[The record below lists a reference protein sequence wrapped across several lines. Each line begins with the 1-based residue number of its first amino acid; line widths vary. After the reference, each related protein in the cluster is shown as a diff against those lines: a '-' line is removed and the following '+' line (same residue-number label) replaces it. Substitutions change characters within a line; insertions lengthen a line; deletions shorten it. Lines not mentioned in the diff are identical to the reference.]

1 MMKPNTPQT
10 RTRHEED
17 ANTRIF
23 CNQEMLPVGCY
34 VLSSINMISLIN
46 NTRKNEI
53 RNMLYGDRMPISNRK
68 QTQKRAAYVTQGI
81 GCYKVIVK
89 ILKNGP
95 HMSRR
100 GKKGIECYK
109 VIVKILKNRPHI
121 HRPSTLTRTHFVV
134 RKDFLQD

>member
-53 RNMLYGDRMPISNRK
+53 RNMLYGERMPLSNRK
-68 QTQKRAAYVTQGI
+68 QTQKRAAYVTQG
-81 GCYKVIVK
+81 
-89 ILKNGP
+89 
-95 HMSRR
+95 
-100 GKKGIECYK
+100 KKGDRM
-109 VIVKILKNRPHI
+109 LLSNRKNTQKQTAH
-121 HRPSTLTRTHFVV
+121 T
-134 RKDFLQD
+134 